1 MMPIEAAISIAF
13 KRANQL
19 GRKIESIERNTR
31 CMDGLSRSELGML
44 RRFLFESGLTHDQLP
59 EVPFLDPEHLKK
71 FQENRD
77 EARERR
83 RASTVV
89 TL

>member
-1 MMPIEAAISIAF
+1 MMPIEAAIDIAF

-19 GRKIESIERNTR
+19 GRKVEAIERNTR
-31 CMDGLSRSELGML
+31 CMDGFSRSELGML
-44 RRFLFESGLTHDQLP
+44 RRFLFEVGVSHDQLP

-77 EARERR
+77 AARERR
-83 RASTVV
+83 ASKVV

>member
-1 MMPIEAAISIAF
+1 MMPIETAIDIAF

-19 GRKIESIERNTR
+19 GRKIEAIERNTK
-31 CMDGLSRSELGML
+31 CMDGFSRSELGML
-44 RRFLFESGLTHDQLP
+44 RRFLFDAGVSHDQLP
-59 EVPFLDPEHLKK
+59 EVPFVYPEHLKK

-77 EARERR
+77 EARARR

-89 TL
+89 KL

>member
-1 MMPIEAAISIAF
+1 MMPIEVAIDIAF

-19 GRKIESIERNTR
+19 GRKIEAIERNTR
-31 CMDGLSRSELGML
+31 CMDGFSRSELGML
-44 RRFLFESGLTHDQLP
+44 RRFLFDAGVSHNQLP
-59 EVPFLDPEHLKK
+59 DVPFVDPEHLKK

-77 EARERR
+77 EARARR

-89 TL
+89 EL

>member
-1 MMPIEAAISIAF
+1 MMPIEVAIDIAF

-19 GRKIESIERNTR
+19 GRKIEAIERNTR
-31 CMDGLSRSELGML
+31 CMDGFSRSELGML
-44 RRFLFESGLTHDQLP
+44 RRFLFDAGVSHDQLP
-59 EVPFLDPEHLKK
+59 EVPFVDPEHLKK

-83 RASTVV
+83 RASAVV
-89 TL
+89 KL

>member
-1 MMPIEAAISIAF
+1 MMPIEAAINIAF

-19 GRKIESIERNTR
+19 GRKIEAIERNTR
-31 CMDGLSRSELGML
+31 CMDGFSRSELGML
-44 RRFLFESGLTHDQLP
+44 RRFLFDAGVSHNQLP
-59 EVPFLDPEHLKK
+59 EVPFVDPEHLKK
-71 FQENRD
+71 FQGNRD

>member
-1 MMPIEAAISIAF
+1 MMPIEVAIDIAF

-19 GRKIESIERNTR
+19 GRKIEAIERNTR
-31 CMDGLSRSELGML
+31 CMDGFSRSELGML
-44 RRFLFESGLTHDQLP
+44 RRFLFDAGVSHDQLP
-59 EVPFLDPEHLKK
+59 DVPFVDPEHLKK

-77 EARERR
+77 EARARR

-89 TL
+89 EL